1 MSADEMGFEGWVF
14 EFEAVAWSLFPFARL
29 TSSLV
34 RLLSGRGRCGDGG
47 GDVVKTDSDSLGP
60 RLEGREE
67 ASLETAGRCWGEGV
81 RVRKP
86 EREPSVLERPWRMT
100 ELRHETMR
108 SEGVL
113 WEDSFPIEEAML
125 RRAELERLRIRRE
138 MVELASQ
145 FS

>member
-1 MSADEMGFEGWVF
+1 MGLGGGWALEVETF
-14 EFEAVAWSLFPFARL
+14 ARPLLFPFARL

-34 RLLSGRGRCGDGG
+34 RVLSKRSRFGDGG
-47 GDVVKTDSDSLGP
+47 GDVVETDSDSCGP

-67 ASLETAGRCWGEGV
+67 ASLEIAGRCWGDGV
-81 RVRKP
+81 RVRRP
-86 EREPSVLERPWRMT
+86 GREPSVLERPWRTT

-113 WEDSFPIEEAML
+113 WDESFPDEAML

>member
-1 MSADEMGFEGWVF
+1 
-14 EFEAVAWSLFPFARL
+14 
-29 TSSLV
+29 
-34 RLLSGRGRCGDGG
+34 
-47 GDVVKTDSDSLGP
+47 
-60 RLEGREE
+60 
-67 ASLETAGRCWGEGV
+67 
-81 RVRKP
+81 
-86 EREPSVLERPWRMT
+86 MT